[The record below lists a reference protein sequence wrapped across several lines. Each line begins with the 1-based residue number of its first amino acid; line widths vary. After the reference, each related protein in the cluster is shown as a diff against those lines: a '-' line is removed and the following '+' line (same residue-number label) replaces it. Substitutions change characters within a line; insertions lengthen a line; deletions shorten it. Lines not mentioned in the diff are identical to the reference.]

1 MDSVE
6 LQVFIALGV
15 VLVAVLIALA
25 VDFLKGSNER
35 LRERNAALS
44 EREKAALE
52 KASAMERL
60 YHQMIDLVETL
71 KDAEQQQPVALSPPM
86 APPKGALVPEIS
98 PQHTMTSPVVPPDA
112 KLVVETP
119 IPMPEVPVS
128 VRVVRDESELT
139 QKDEV
144 VEELP
149 PAAEDLL
156 PYLEGS
162 APVVRKTRRLV
173 GQLSA
178 LAWPSPAEPLAP
190 GATWIIDP
198 PDWAAMLAV
207 AALQQPETS
216 ADVPVTPAVESAEAP
231 ITEPPATSQGYLQ
244 ESPELEVPQMAKV
257 VEMPLPEPSMTAEE
271 KTLLIPTGVR
281 PPEILNELLKSEA
294 DFQGVTLS
302 ISVVDYVRLVA
313 EHGRDAVEQVMA
325 ALGDLVQASGSAAD
339 LVCRI
344 SEDEFIVVCPGAT
357 GAAATLRVQQLSESL
372 WDFQLRS
379 LVSFPIMFS
388 WGASESGL
396 MPGMPRVLADSVDRA
411 REQML
416 ESRRSRRA
424 LTWASAKYGLQSNA
438 G

>member
-15 VLVAVLIALA
+15 VLAAVLIALA

-44 EREKAALE
+44 EREKAAVE
-52 KASAMERL
+52 KASCMERL
-60 YHQMIDLVETL
+60 YHQMVDLVETL
-71 KDAEQQQPVALSPPM
+71 KDAEQQQPVVLSPPL
-86 APPKGALVPEIS
+86 APARSAIVPETS
-98 PQHTMTSPVVPPDA
+98 PQNAVNAPIVLPDA
-112 KLVVETP
+112 RLVVETP
-119 IPMPEVPVS
+119 IPMPEVPVP
-128 VRVVRDESELT
+128 VRVVRDEADLT
-139 QKDEV
+139 QTDEV

-149 PAAEDLL
+149 PPAEGLAPL
-156 PYLEGS
+156 MEGLK
-162 APVVRKTRRLV
+162 PVIRQTRRYV
-173 GQLSA
+173 GPLSA
-178 LAWPSPAEPLAP
+178 LSWPSPAEPSAP
-190 GATWIIDP
+190 GPFRVIDE
-198 PDWAAMLAV
+198 PDWESMVVSISPAEPEASGETPGALAAEPQD
-207 AALQQPETS
+207 AAAP
-216 ADVPVTPAVESAEAP
+216 ADPYP
-231 ITEPPATSQGYLQ
+231 
-244 ESPELEVPQMAKV
+244 AKV
-257 VEMPLPEPSMTAEE
+257 VEMPRAGPVTPSEDRDLHIPAGVLRAE
-271 KTLLIPTGVR
+271 V
-281 PPEILNELLKSEA
+281 LNDLLKRET

-313 EHGRDAVEQVMA
+313 EHGREAVEQVMA
-325 ALGDLVQASGSAAD
+325 ALEELVKTSGSDAD

-344 SEDEFIVVCPGAT
+344 SEDEFIVVCPGAS

-396 MPGMPRVLADSVDRA
+396 TPGMPRLLADSVDRA

-438 G
+438 R